1 MGRERTKMG
10 FKRVTRNLLKLHS
23 STACGFVSEVLRPR
37 EKVGDWLLREHR
49 RIKLTLALHQ

>member
-23 STACGFVSEVLRPR
+23 TTACGFASAVLSPI
-37 EKVGDWLLREHR
+37 EKVGDWLLKEHR

>member
-23 STACGFVSEVLRPR
+23 NFIPVQLVVLP
-37 EKVGDWLLREHR
+37 LRY
-49 RIKLTLALHQ
+49 